1 MMETLSNNPLLKVSD
16 AEIAK
21 IRRDYNLDT
30 NKIKE
35 NLDEIEEW
43 CKKQSHLEGAV
54 QYLNRDIMERIHI
67 LAKGSVEGTKKK
79 IDKILTTRGLI
90 PEIMLNKSIDEFN
103 KFQENLIFITLPN
116 LSPVC
121 HSRIFVSQITNPN
134 INNFSFLTFLR
145 YCFMIGE
152 YRLYFEYSMSDRFI
166 VDLKNVNMNI
176 IAKINPV
183 LLKKGETL
191 CTCVLF
197 QEAYGTK
204 IKGIHFVNAPPY
216 VDKIINLLKQVLK
229 EKISSRVYVH
239 SSYEDLQKEIPK
251 EILPK
256 EYGGDSTSCAELAEQ
271 WKEYLKTE
279 QARTILETSNKLIS
293 DESKRCSIKF
303 NEEYLGMPG
312 SFRRLNVD

>member
-1 MMETLSNNPLLKVSD
+1 MESASYNPLLKVSD
-16 AEIAK
+16 EEIAK
-21 IRRDYNLDT
+21 IRQDYNLDT

-35 NLDEIEEW
+35 NLDAIEEW
-43 CKKQSHLEGAV
+43 CEKQNHLREAV
-54 QYLNRDIMERIHI
+54 QYLGRDVMERIHI
-67 LAKGSVEGTKKK
+67 LAKGSVEGTKIK

-90 PEIMLNKSIDEFN
+90 PEIMLNKSLDEFK
-103 KFQENLIFITLPN
+103 KFQDNIIFITLPN
-116 LSPVC
+116 LSPTC
-121 HSRIFVSQITNPN
+121 HSRIFVSQIINPN
-134 INNFSFLTFLR
+134 IDDFNFLTYLR

-152 YRLYFEYSMSDRFI
+152 YRLHFEYSMSDRFI
-166 VDLKNVNMNI
+166 VDLKYINMNI
-176 IAKINPV
+176 ITKINPI

-191 CTCVLF
+191 CT
-197 QEAYGTK
+197 EAYGTK
-204 IKGIHFVNAPPY
+204 IKGIHFVHAPPY

-239 SSYEDLQKEIPK
+239 SSYEDLHKAIPK

-256 EYGGDSTSCAELAEQ
+256 EYGGDSTSCAKLSEQ

-279 QARTILETSNKLIS
+279 QARKILDISNKLIS

-312 SFRRLNVD
+312 TFRRLNVD

>member
-1 MMETLSNNPLLKVSD
+1 MEVSSNNPLLKVSD
-16 AEIAK
+16 ADIEK
-21 IRRDYNLDT
+21 IRREYNLDT

-43 CKKQSHLEGAV
+43 CKKQSHLEDAV
-54 QYLNRDIMERIHI
+54 QYLNRGIMERIHI
-67 LAKGSVEGTKKK
+67 LAKGSIEGTKKK

-90 PEIMLNKSIDEFN
+90 PEIMLNKSVDEFI
-103 KFQENLIFITLPN
+103 KFQDNVVFITLPN

-134 INNFSFLTFLR
+134 ISNFSFLTYLR

-176 IAKINPV
+176 ITKINPV
-183 LLKKGETL
+183 LLKKGETV
-191 CTCVLF
+191 CT
-197 QEAYGTK
+197 EAYGTK

-216 VDKIINLLKQVLK
+216 VDKLINLLKQVLK
-229 EKISSRVYVH
+229 EKISSRVYIH
-239 SSYEDLQKEIPK
+239 NSYEDLHKEIPK
-251 EILPK
+251 EILPE
-256 EYGGDSTSCAELAEQ
+256 EYGGESTSCAKLAEQ
-271 WKEYLKTE
+271 WKEYLKTD